1 MQVIIVFGGILLERL
16 QKYLAHAGIGSRR
29 SCEKLILEG
38 KIKVNGKV
46 VTTLGT
52 KIDPL
57 QDIVE
62 VNNQVIGKKKKN
74 LCLIK

>member
-62 VNNQVIGKKKKN
+62 VNNQVIGKKEKKFMSY
-74 LCLIK
+74 